1 MLNTIKYNFDLVKLN
16 DFLKKSYENLSK
28 SIEKEGYSIDYQNF
42 DEFYEIFNEN
52 KIVGFIAIE
61 KSELFN
67 TKVIVDCY
75 IVPEARGNKLL
86 YTSLIDLISNSR
98 YRFLMKK
105 PTRSLIF
112 ALISY
117 GFAYKLTDELV
128 VSWFDFDVT
137 LGEVYKNS
145 KIKKL
150 YKKVTDENENKRYGA
165 DFFDLN
171 INSTLFYDNSNVV
184 SKDSKTLVIVEP
196 RKYDIKKYNLRKK
209 LKKISVNYLED
220 VNFEIEIA
228 YDDIIEFFDDLNIEL
243 SSNFQVDNIIGSNEE
258 IKSEAQELLE
268 ENNLTIE
275 DGFKI
280 RQSIIDSIENEEILS
295 TFINYRFGFLT
306 LNYSYIDKKIDE
318 NEKTI
323 GCPFCNNP
331 FEGTFYVCDSCGHK
345 FDEILA
351 PDEIRE
357 DISDGLNI
365 FGDDFDSSDLS
376 SPEFLLQFDDFNKKL
391 ADIFGED
398 YDLFKDFMVNKDLN
412 GIKDLIY
419 KKSDKSNLDWNFA
432 DDKKLDNGIL
442 KIVHEK
448 NYDEVEVFNSQSKIC
463 LFEFLKHISENIT
476 HWKLNSINITNH
488 VDFNYEEYALDKDY
502 VRYITGME
510 FFNHLNSFSLGELQA
525 EAKFLHGKSSDNKG
539 EIINQLMKDGDG
551 SLVITENGEEYINEH
566 PLLNY
571 FADYMSEYF
580 FYDFERYYNNYKDE
594 MSLEEIS
601 KKYVNEDFKSSFK
614 KGDFEVYLR
623 YLEFYFKYNWFNEN
637 YEDAFVFLTQRVI
650 YEISKWY
657 AVDSHYSFEMAI
669 SYKTVDLFD
678 KVFNSNQ
685 EFNMEEIFTR
695 AYKEFK
701 FGHMKGDREILFDK
715 VMDLFENRDF
725 MLINSDLQDEFFEKE
740 EE

>member
-1 MLNTIKYNFDLVKLN
+1 MLNTIKYNFDSVNLN
-16 DFLKKSYENLSK
+16 DFLKKSYENLLK
-28 SIEKEGYSIDYQNF
+28 SIEKEGYIIDYQNF
-42 DEFYEIFNEN
+42 DELYEISHEN

-61 KSELFN
+61 KSPINN
-67 TKVIVDCY
+67 TKVIVECY

-86 YTSLIDLISNSR
+86 YASLIDLISNSR

-128 VSWFDFDVT
+128 VSWFGFDVT

-150 YKKVTDENENKRYGA
+150 YKKVTAENENMRYKA

-171 INSTLFYDNSNVV
+171 LNSTLFYDNLNNV
-184 SKDSKTLVIVEP
+184 SKDSQTLVIVEP
-196 RKYDIKKYNLRKK
+196 RKFDIKKYNLRKK
-209 LKKISVNYLED
+209 LKKISASYLED
-220 VNFEIEIA
+220 INFEREIA
-228 YDDIIEFFDDLNIEL
+228 YDDLIEFFDDLNIEL
-243 SSNFQVDNIIGSNEE
+243 SSNFQVDNIIGSSEKL
-258 IKSEAQELLE
+258 KSEAQELLE

-295 TFINYRFGFLT
+295 TFINYRFQFLT
-306 LNYSYIDKKIDE
+306 LNSSYIDKKIDE
-318 NEKTI
+318 DEKTV

-331 FEGTFYVCDSCGHK
+331 FEGNFYVCDSCGHK

-351 PDEIRE
+351 PDEIGG
-357 DISDGLNI
+357 DISEGLDIFDG
-365 FGDDFDSSDLS
+365 DFDPDDLS

-391 ADIFGED
+391 ADIFGQD
-398 YDLFKDFMVNKDLN
+398 YDSFKESIINNDLN
-412 GIKDLIY
+412 SIKDLLY
-419 KKSDKSNLDWNFA
+419 KNSDKHSLDWNFA
-432 DDKKLDNGIL
+432 DDKRLDNGLL

-463 LFEFLKHISENIT
+463 LFEFLKHINENIT
-476 HWKLNSINITNH
+476 HWKLNSIDISNH
-488 VDFNYEEYALDKDY
+488 TDFDYGEYALDEGY
-502 VRYITGME
+502 ATVITGIE
-510 FFNHLNSFSLGELQA
+510 FFNHLNNFSLEELQV
-525 EAKFLHGKSSDNKG
+525 EAKFLHGRSSDNKG
-539 EIINQLMKDGDG
+539 EIINQLMNDGDE
-551 SLVITENGEEYINEH
+551 SLVITEKGKEYLNEH

-571 FADYMSEYF
+571 FADYMSDYF
-580 FYDFERYYNNYKDE
+580 FYEFEMYYNNHKDE

-614 KGDFEVYLR
+614 KGDFDVYLR

-657 AVDSHYSFEMAI
+657 AIDSHYPFAMAI
-669 SYKTVDLFD
+669 SYKTVELFD
-678 KVFNSNQ
+678 MVFNSNQ
-685 EFNMEEIFTR
+685 EFNMEEIFNR

-701 FGHMKGDREILFDK
+701 FGHMKGDREVLFDK

-725 MLINSDLQDEFFEKE
+725 MLINSYLQEEFFKKE